1 MKHLKGRFLK
11 HHLHR
16 QPKLTLANLSEAGFT
31 LIETLIA
38 LAILTVAVLA
48 IVQLFPLG
56 LKAGQQ
62 AKNTTLATNLAQAR
76 MEELISE
83 SYGNLNP
90 GSVTEDSLS
99 TIDEDFSG
107 FTRLTVINYVNADL
121 ETVGQD
127 LGLKKVQ
134 VYVSWLS
141 PFSSQRS
148 TTSLVTLIN
157 DF

>member
-1 MKHLKGRFLK
+1 
-11 HHLHR
+11 
-16 QPKLTLANLSEAGFT
+16 AGFT

-62 AKNTTLATNLAQAR
+62 AKNTTRATNLAQAR

-99 TIDEDFSG
+99 AIDEDFSG
-107 FTRLTVINYVNADL
+107 
-121 ETVGQD
+121 
-127 LGLKKVQ
+127 
-134 VYVSWLS
+134 
-141 PFSSQRS
+141 
-148 TTSLVTLIN
+148 
-157 DF
+157 